1 MAIRVGMSVAEAIMQ
16 LTKGFKKMMGRD
28 PSGLEKIKIQQEAM
42 QRIEDLNKVVDME
55 GNVIDTSKGIMGGKQ
70 IQDSPEFGARIK
82 ETYDAAKGP
91 GKGQEM
97 VDALKSPGAQKTK
110 SIMEDQLGMKLY
122 GDETFEEILEIQRT
136 GKHPRG
142 EPSAKRLKEELMKTD
157 NPFSDLVKT
166 TEKGPKSVQQRR
178 KEAEEALKNKNV
190 VPIKDPDK
198 KADGGRIGYQDGS
211 PKVDER
217 MQNTL
222 EQNTKLNQ
230 IQRNINER
238 IRKGSKTQG
247 LEIGQLREMYG
258 RKPTEYNL
266 YNPNLAMNEAQKY
279 GAASNM
285 GLEPEQIKAISY
297 FNTLR
302 KNFGDMGMMAP
313 PPLAGGPGLMGPM
326 SGSTNPLAMEKFFKT
341 PAEQFAQYQEGL
353 RRTMMLNP
361 NSGIYFNPK
370 GTYDTGGGIFG
381 AGQSKFKSGIYD
393 FAEPDP
399 DASRGMMI
407 DGKRY
412 SSEQDAIDDM
422 GVERYNQFMANGGRI
437 GYKLGSIDKAR
448 RAFLKT
454 VGAVGAGIGAAKTGL
469 MTLGKNIEPV
479 AETVKE
485 TVTKAPEYF
494 FALMDKIRRFGKS
507 VDDVTADPRV
517 ERTYVYKD
525 YELKEN
531 AFGEPGEMII
541 TKKTDQGPF
550 GYKEESMRYK
560 KGGATEDGMVADEYE
575 ELTLRPDREGKLK
588 DVEEGID
595 DASEIIKE
603 ATGDAPPIK
612 KAAGG
617 LAYMLGE

>member
-28 PSGLEKIKIQQEAM
+28 PSGLEKIKIKQEAM
-42 QRIEDLNKVVDME
+42 QRVEDLNKVVDME

-70 IQDSPEFGARIK
+70 IQDSPEFGKRIK
-82 ETYDAAKGP
+82 EKYDAAKGP

-97 VDALKSPGAQKTK
+97 VDAMKSPGARK
-110 SIMEDQLGMKLY
+110 SYEIIEDQLGVKLY
-122 GDETFEEILEIQRT
+122 GDESFEEILEIQKT

-142 EPSAKRLKEELMKTD
+142 EP
-157 NPFSDLVKT
+157 
-166 TEKGPKSVQQRR
+166 
-178 KEAEEALKNKNV
+178 
-190 VPIKDPDK
+190 

-211 PKVDER
+211 SKVDPR

-222 EQNTKLNQ
+222 EENTKLNQ

-247 LEIGQLREMYG
+247 LEIGQLGNMYG
-258 RKPTEYNL
+258 RKPTDYKL
-266 YNPNLAMNEAQKY
+266 TNPNLAMNEAQKY

-285 GLEPEQIKAISY
+285 GLEPEQIKALAY
-297 FNTLR
+297 FNTLQ
-302 KNFGDMGMMAP
+302 KNFGDIGMMAP
-313 PPLAGGPGLMGPM
+313 PPIAGGPGLMGPM
-326 SGSTNPLAMEKFFKT
+326 SGSTNPLTMDKFFKT
-341 PAEQFAQYQEGL
+341 PAERFAQYQEGL

-370 GTYDTGGGIFG
+370 GTYDTGEGIFG

-407 DGKRY
+407 DGKEY
-412 SSEQDAIDDM
+412 ASEQDAIDDM

-575 ELTLRPDREGKLK
+575 ELTIRPDREGKLK

>member
-28 PSGLEKIKIQQEAM
+28 PSGLEKIKIQQEAV
-42 QRIEDLNKVVDME
+42 RRVEDLNKVVDME
-55 GNVIDTSKGIMGGKQ
+55 GKVIDTSKGIMGGKQ

-97 VDALKSPGAQKTK
+97 VDALKSPGAQRTK
-110 SIMEDQLGMKLY
+110 SMMEDQLGMKLY

-142 EPSAKRLKEELMKTD
+142 EPAPGIDSESLKKALMKTD

-166 TEKGPKSVQQRR
+166 TEKGPKSLKQRR

-190 VPIKDPDK
+190 VPFKDPEG
-198 KADGGRIGYQDGS
+198 KADGGRIG
-211 PKVDER
+211 
-217 MQNTL
+217 L
-222 EQNTKLNQ
+222 
-230 IQRNINER
+230 
-238 IRKGSKTQG
+238 
-247 LEIGQLREMYG
+247 
-258 RKPTEYNL
+258 
-266 YNPNLAMNEAQKY
+266 
-279 GAASNM
+279 
-285 GLEPEQIKAISY
+285 KA
-297 FNTLR
+297 
-302 KNFGDMGMMAP
+302 GM
-313 PPLAGGPGLMGPM
+313 
-326 SGSTNPLAMEKFFKT
+326 T
-341 PAEQFAQYQEGL
+341 
-353 RRTMMLNP
+353 
-361 NSGIYFNPK
+361 
-370 GTYDTGGGIFG
+370 
-381 AGQSKFKSGIYD
+381 
-393 FAEPDP
+393 
-399 DASRGMMI
+399 
-407 DGKRY
+407 
-412 SSEQDAIDDM
+412 
-422 GVERYNQFMANGGRI
+422 
-437 GYKLGSIDKAR
+437 R
-448 RAFLKT
+448 RAFMKLM
-454 VGAVGAGIGAAKTGL
+454 GAAGAGIGAAKTGL

-479 AETVKE
+479 TETVKE

-541 TKKTDQGPF
+541 TKKTDMGPN

-575 ELTLRPDREGKLK
+575 ELTIRPDREGKLK

>member
-28 PSGLEKIKIQQEAM
+28 PSGLEKIKIQQEAV
-42 QRIEDLNKVVDME
+42 RRVEDLNKVVDME
-55 GNVIDTSKGIMGGKQ
+55 GKVIDTSKGIMGGKQ

-97 VDALKSPGAQKTK
+97 VDALKSPGARK
-110 SIMEDQLGMKLY
+110 SYKIIEDQLGVKLY
-122 GDETFEEILEIQRT
+122 GDESFEEILEIQRT

-190 VPIKDPDK
+190 VPFKDPEG
-198 KADGGRIGYQDGS
+198 KADGGRIG
-211 PKVDER
+211 
-217 MQNTL
+217 L
-222 EQNTKLNQ
+222 
-230 IQRNINER
+230 
-238 IRKGSKTQG
+238 
-247 LEIGQLREMYG
+247 
-258 RKPTEYNL
+258 
-266 YNPNLAMNEAQKY
+266 
-279 GAASNM
+279 
-285 GLEPEQIKAISY
+285 KA
-297 FNTLR
+297 
-302 KNFGDMGMMAP
+302 GM
-313 PPLAGGPGLMGPM
+313 
-326 SGSTNPLAMEKFFKT
+326 T
-341 PAEQFAQYQEGL
+341 
-353 RRTMMLNP
+353 
-361 NSGIYFNPK
+361 
-370 GTYDTGGGIFG
+370 
-381 AGQSKFKSGIYD
+381 
-393 FAEPDP
+393 
-399 DASRGMMI
+399 
-407 DGKRY
+407 
-412 SSEQDAIDDM
+412 
-422 GVERYNQFMANGGRI
+422 
-437 GYKLGSIDKAR
+437 R
-448 RAFLKT
+448 RAFMKLM
-454 VGAVGAGIGAAKTGL
+454 GAAGAGIGAAKTGL

-541 TKKTDQGPF
+541 TKKTDMGPN

>member
-1 MAIRVGMSVAEAIMQ
+1 
-16 LTKGFKKMMGRD
+16 
-28 PSGLEKIKIQQEAM
+28 
-42 QRIEDLNKVVDME
+42 
-55 GNVIDTSKGIMGGKQ
+55 MGGKQ

-97 VDALKSPGAQKTK
+97 VDALKSPGARK
-110 SIMEDQLGMKLY
+110 SYKIIEDQLGVKLY
-122 GDETFEEILEIQRT
+122 GDESFEEILEIQRT

-142 EPSAKRLKEELMKTD
+142 EPSAKRLKEQLMKTD

-190 VPIKDPDK
+190 VPFKDPEG
-198 KADGGRIGYQDGS
+198 KADGGRIG
-211 PKVDER
+211 
-217 MQNTL
+217 L
-222 EQNTKLNQ
+222 
-230 IQRNINER
+230 
-238 IRKGSKTQG
+238 
-247 LEIGQLREMYG
+247 
-258 RKPTEYNL
+258 
-266 YNPNLAMNEAQKY
+266 
-279 GAASNM
+279 
-285 GLEPEQIKAISY
+285 KA
-297 FNTLR
+297 
-302 KNFGDMGMMAP
+302 GM
-313 PPLAGGPGLMGPM
+313 
-326 SGSTNPLAMEKFFKT
+326 T
-341 PAEQFAQYQEGL
+341 
-353 RRTMMLNP
+353 
-361 NSGIYFNPK
+361 
-370 GTYDTGGGIFG
+370 
-381 AGQSKFKSGIYD
+381 
-393 FAEPDP
+393 
-399 DASRGMMI
+399 
-407 DGKRY
+407 
-412 SSEQDAIDDM
+412 
-422 GVERYNQFMANGGRI
+422 
-437 GYKLGSIDKAR
+437 R
-448 RAFLKT
+448 RAFMKLM
-454 VGAVGAGIGAAKTGL
+454 GAAGAGIGAAKTGL

-479 AETVKE
+479 TETVKE

-560 KGGATEDGMVADEYE
+560 KGGSTEDGMIADEYE
-575 ELTLRPDREGKLK
+575 ELTIRPDQEGKLK

>member
-16 LTKGFKKMMGRD
+16 LTKGFKKIMGRD
-28 PSGLEKIKIQQEAM
+28 PSGLEKIKIQQEAV
-42 QRIEDLNKVVDME
+42 QRVEDLNKVVDME
-55 GNVIDTSKGIMGGKQ
+55 GKVIDTSKGIMGGKQ

-97 VDALKSPGAQKTK
+97 VDALKSPGARK
-110 SIMEDQLGMKLY
+110 SYKIIEDQLGVKLY
-122 GDETFEEILEIQRT
+122 GDESFEEILEIQRT

-142 EPSAKRLKEELMKTD
+142 EPSAKRLKEQLMKTD

-166 TEKGPKSVQQRR
+166 TEKGPKSLKQRR

-190 VPIKDPDK
+190 VPFKDPEG
-198 KADGGRIGYQDGS
+198 KADGGRIG
-211 PKVDER
+211 
-217 MQNTL
+217 L
-222 EQNTKLNQ
+222 
-230 IQRNINER
+230 
-238 IRKGSKTQG
+238 
-247 LEIGQLREMYG
+247 
-258 RKPTEYNL
+258 
-266 YNPNLAMNEAQKY
+266 
-279 GAASNM
+279 
-285 GLEPEQIKAISY
+285 KA
-297 FNTLR
+297 
-302 KNFGDMGMMAP
+302 GM
-313 PPLAGGPGLMGPM
+313 
-326 SGSTNPLAMEKFFKT
+326 T
-341 PAEQFAQYQEGL
+341 
-353 RRTMMLNP
+353 
-361 NSGIYFNPK
+361 
-370 GTYDTGGGIFG
+370 
-381 AGQSKFKSGIYD
+381 
-393 FAEPDP
+393 
-399 DASRGMMI
+399 
-407 DGKRY
+407 
-412 SSEQDAIDDM
+412 
-422 GVERYNQFMANGGRI
+422 
-437 GYKLGSIDKAR
+437 R
-448 RAFLKT
+448 RAFMKLM
-454 VGAVGAGIGAAKTGL
+454 GAAGAGIGAAKTGL

-479 AETVKE
+479 TETVKE

-541 TKKTDQGPF
+541 TKKTDMGPN

-560 KGGATEDGMVADEYE
+560 KGGSTEDGMIADEYE
-575 ELTLRPDREGKLK
+575 ELTIRPDREGKLK

>member
-1 MAIRVGMSVAEAIMQ
+1 
-16 LTKGFKKMMGRD
+16 
-28 PSGLEKIKIQQEAM
+28 
-42 QRIEDLNKVVDME
+42 
-55 GNVIDTSKGIMGGKQ
+55 MGGKQ

-97 VDALKSPGAQKTK
+97 VDALKSPGARK
-110 SIMEDQLGMKLY
+110 SYKIIEDQLGVKLY
-122 GDETFEEILEIQRT
+122 GDESFEEILEIQRT

-190 VPIKDPDK
+190 VPFKDPEG
-198 KADGGRIGYQDGS
+198 KADGGRIG
-211 PKVDER
+211 
-217 MQNTL
+217 L
-222 EQNTKLNQ
+222 
-230 IQRNINER
+230 
-238 IRKGSKTQG
+238 
-247 LEIGQLREMYG
+247 
-258 RKPTEYNL
+258 
-266 YNPNLAMNEAQKY
+266 
-279 GAASNM
+279 
-285 GLEPEQIKAISY
+285 KA
-297 FNTLR
+297 
-302 KNFGDMGMMAP
+302 GM
-313 PPLAGGPGLMGPM
+313 
-326 SGSTNPLAMEKFFKT
+326 T
-341 PAEQFAQYQEGL
+341 
-353 RRTMMLNP
+353 
-361 NSGIYFNPK
+361 
-370 GTYDTGGGIFG
+370 
-381 AGQSKFKSGIYD
+381 
-393 FAEPDP
+393 
-399 DASRGMMI
+399 
-407 DGKRY
+407 
-412 SSEQDAIDDM
+412 
-422 GVERYNQFMANGGRI
+422 
-437 GYKLGSIDKAR
+437 R
-448 RAFLKT
+448 RAFMKLM
-454 VGAVGAGIGAAKTGL
+454 GAAGAGIGAAKTGL

-541 TKKTDQGPF
+541 TKKTDMGPN

>member
-28 PSGLEKIKIQQEAM
+28 PSGLEKIKIQQEAV
-42 QRIEDLNKVVDME
+42 RRVEDLNKVVDME
-55 GNVIDTSKGIMGGKQ
+55 GKVIDTSKGIMGGKQ

-97 VDALKSPGAQKTK
+97 VDALKSPGAQRTK
-110 SIMEDQLGMKLY
+110 SMMEDQLGMKLY

-190 VPIKDPDK
+190 VPFKDPEG
-198 KADGGRIGYQDGS
+198 KADGGRIG
-211 PKVDER
+211 
-217 MQNTL
+217 L
-222 EQNTKLNQ
+222 
-230 IQRNINER
+230 
-238 IRKGSKTQG
+238 
-247 LEIGQLREMYG
+247 
-258 RKPTEYNL
+258 
-266 YNPNLAMNEAQKY
+266 
-279 GAASNM
+279 
-285 GLEPEQIKAISY
+285 KA
-297 FNTLR
+297 
-302 KNFGDMGMMAP
+302 GM
-313 PPLAGGPGLMGPM
+313 
-326 SGSTNPLAMEKFFKT
+326 T
-341 PAEQFAQYQEGL
+341 
-353 RRTMMLNP
+353 
-361 NSGIYFNPK
+361 
-370 GTYDTGGGIFG
+370 
-381 AGQSKFKSGIYD
+381 
-393 FAEPDP
+393 
-399 DASRGMMI
+399 
-407 DGKRY
+407 
-412 SSEQDAIDDM
+412 
-422 GVERYNQFMANGGRI
+422 
-437 GYKLGSIDKAR
+437 R
-448 RAFLKT
+448 RAFMKLM
-454 VGAVGAGIGAAKTGL
+454 GAAGAGIGAAKTGL

-479 AETVKE
+479 TETVKE

-494 FALMDKIRRFGKS
+494 FALMDKIRKFGKS

-541 TKKTDQGPF
+541 TKKTDMGPN

-560 KGGATEDGMVADEYE
+560 KGGSTEDGMIADEYE
-575 ELTLRPDREGKLK
+575 ELTIRPDQEGKLK

>member
-28 PSGLEKIKIQQEAM
+28 PSGLEKIKIQQEAV
-42 QRIEDLNKVVDME
+42 RRVEDLNKVVDME
-55 GNVIDTSKGIMGGKQ
+55 GKVIDTSKGIMGGKQ

-97 VDALKSPGAQKTK
+97 VDALKSPGAQRTK
-110 SIMEDQLGMKLY
+110 SMMEDQLGMKLY

-190 VPIKDPDK
+190 VPFKDPEG
-198 KADGGRIGYQDGS
+198 KADGGRIG
-211 PKVDER
+211 
-217 MQNTL
+217 L
-222 EQNTKLNQ
+222 
-230 IQRNINER
+230 
-238 IRKGSKTQG
+238 
-247 LEIGQLREMYG
+247 
-258 RKPTEYNL
+258 
-266 YNPNLAMNEAQKY
+266 
-279 GAASNM
+279 
-285 GLEPEQIKAISY
+285 KA
-297 FNTLR
+297 
-302 KNFGDMGMMAP
+302 GM
-313 PPLAGGPGLMGPM
+313 
-326 SGSTNPLAMEKFFKT
+326 T
-341 PAEQFAQYQEGL
+341 
-353 RRTMMLNP
+353 
-361 NSGIYFNPK
+361 
-370 GTYDTGGGIFG
+370 
-381 AGQSKFKSGIYD
+381 
-393 FAEPDP
+393 
-399 DASRGMMI
+399 
-407 DGKRY
+407 
-412 SSEQDAIDDM
+412 
-422 GVERYNQFMANGGRI
+422 
-437 GYKLGSIDKAR
+437 R
-448 RAFLKT
+448 RAFMKLM
-454 VGAVGAGIGAAKTGL
+454 GAAGAGIGAAKTGL

-479 AETVKE
+479 TETVKE

-494 FALMDKIRRFGKS
+494 FALMDKIRKFGKS

-541 TKKTDQGPF
+541 TKKTDMGPN

-575 ELTLRPDREGKLK
+575 ELTIRPDQEGKLK

>member
-28 PSGLEKIKIQQEAM
+28 PSGLEKIKIQQEAV
-42 QRIEDLNKVVDME
+42 RRVEDLNKVVDME
-55 GNVIDTSKGIMGGKQ
+55 GKVIDTSKGIMGGKQ

-97 VDALKSPGAQKTK
+97 VDALKSPGARK
-110 SIMEDQLGMKLY
+110 SYKIIEDQLGVKLY

-142 EPSAKRLKEELMKTD
+142 EPSAKSLKEELMKTD

-190 VPIKDPDK
+190 VPFKDPEG
-198 KADGGRIGYQDGS
+198 KADGGRIG
-211 PKVDER
+211 
-217 MQNTL
+217 L
-222 EQNTKLNQ
+222 
-230 IQRNINER
+230 
-238 IRKGSKTQG
+238 
-247 LEIGQLREMYG
+247 
-258 RKPTEYNL
+258 
-266 YNPNLAMNEAQKY
+266 
-279 GAASNM
+279 
-285 GLEPEQIKAISY
+285 KA
-297 FNTLR
+297 
-302 KNFGDMGMMAP
+302 GM
-313 PPLAGGPGLMGPM
+313 
-326 SGSTNPLAMEKFFKT
+326 T
-341 PAEQFAQYQEGL
+341 
-353 RRTMMLNP
+353 
-361 NSGIYFNPK
+361 
-370 GTYDTGGGIFG
+370 
-381 AGQSKFKSGIYD
+381 
-393 FAEPDP
+393 
-399 DASRGMMI
+399 
-407 DGKRY
+407 
-412 SSEQDAIDDM
+412 
-422 GVERYNQFMANGGRI
+422 
-437 GYKLGSIDKAR
+437 R
-448 RAFLKT
+448 RAFMKLM
-454 VGAVGAGIGAAKTGL
+454 GAAGAGIGAAKTGL

-479 AETVKE
+479 TETVKE

-560 KGGATEDGMVADEYE
+560 KGGSTEDGMIADEYE
-575 ELTLRPDREGKLK
+575 ELTIRPDQEGKLK

>member
-55 GNVIDTSKGIMGGKQ
+55 GKVIDTSKGIMGGKQ

-97 VDALKSPGAQKTK
+97 VDALKSPGAQRTK
-110 SIMEDQLGMKLY
+110 NIMEDQLGMKLY

-136 GKHPRG
+136 GVHPRG

-190 VPIKDPDK
+190 VPFKDP
-198 KADGGRIGYQDGS
+198 
-211 PKVDER
+211 
-217 MQNTL
+217 
-222 EQNTKLNQ
+222 
-230 IQRNINER
+230 
-238 IRKGSKTQG
+238 
-247 LEIGQLREMYG
+247 
-258 RKPTEYNL
+258 
-266 YNPNLAMNEAQKY
+266 
-279 GAASNM
+279 
-285 GLEPEQIKAISY
+285 
-297 FNTLR
+297 
-302 KNFGDMGMMAP
+302 
-313 PPLAGGPGLMGPM
+313 
-326 SGSTNPLAMEKFFKT
+326 
-341 PAEQFAQYQEGL
+341 EG
-353 RRTMMLNP
+353 
-361 NSGIYFNPK
+361 K
-370 GTYDTGGGIFG
+370 
-381 AGQSKFKSGIYD
+381 
-393 FAEPDP
+393 
-399 DASRGMMI
+399 
-407 DGKRY
+407 
-412 SSEQDAIDDM
+412 
-422 GVERYNQFMANGGRI
+422 ANGGRI

-469 MTLGKNIEPV
+469 MTLGKNIEPATEV
-479 AETVKE
+479 VKE

-517 ERTYVYKD
+517 ERTYQYKD

-531 AFGEPGEMII
+531 AFGEPGEMVI
-541 TKKTDQGPF
+541 TKKTDMGPN

>member
-28 PSGLEKIKIQQEAM
+28 PSGLEKIKIQQEAV
-42 QRIEDLNKVVDME
+42 QRVEDLNKVVDME
-55 GNVIDTSKGIMGGKQ
+55 GKVIDTSKGIMGGKQ

-97 VDALKSPGAQKTK
+97 VDALKSPGAQRTK
-110 SIMEDQLGMKLY
+110 SMMEDQLGMKLY

-190 VPIKDPDK
+190 VPFKDPEG
-198 KADGGRIGYQDGS
+198 KADGGRIG
-211 PKVDER
+211 
-217 MQNTL
+217 L
-222 EQNTKLNQ
+222 
-230 IQRNINER
+230 
-238 IRKGSKTQG
+238 
-247 LEIGQLREMYG
+247 
-258 RKPTEYNL
+258 
-266 YNPNLAMNEAQKY
+266 
-279 GAASNM
+279 
-285 GLEPEQIKAISY
+285 KA
-297 FNTLR
+297 
-302 KNFGDMGMMAP
+302 GM
-313 PPLAGGPGLMGPM
+313 
-326 SGSTNPLAMEKFFKT
+326 T
-341 PAEQFAQYQEGL
+341 
-353 RRTMMLNP
+353 
-361 NSGIYFNPK
+361 
-370 GTYDTGGGIFG
+370 
-381 AGQSKFKSGIYD
+381 
-393 FAEPDP
+393 
-399 DASRGMMI
+399 
-407 DGKRY
+407 
-412 SSEQDAIDDM
+412 
-422 GVERYNQFMANGGRI
+422 
-437 GYKLGSIDKAR
+437 R
-448 RAFLKT
+448 RAFMKLM
-454 VGAVGAGIGAAKTGL
+454 GAAGAGIGAAKTGL

-479 AETVKE
+479 TETVKE

-494 FALMDKIRRFGKS
+494 FALMDKIRKFGKS

-560 KGGATEDGMVADEYE
+560 KGGSTEDGMIADEYE
-575 ELTLRPDREGKLK
+575 ELTIRPDQEGKLK

>member
-28 PSGLEKIKIQQEAM
+28 PSGLEKIKIQQEAV
-42 QRIEDLNKVVDME
+42 RRVEDLNKVVDME
-55 GNVIDTSKGIMGGKQ
+55 GKVIDTSKGIMGGKQ

-97 VDALKSPGAQKTK
+97 VDALKSPGARK
-110 SIMEDQLGMKLY
+110 SYKIIEDQLGVKLY
-122 GDETFEEILEIQRT
+122 GDESFEEILEIQRT

-190 VPIKDPDK
+190 VPFKDPEG
-198 KADGGRIGYQDGS
+198 KAD
-211 PKVDER
+211 
-217 MQNTL
+217 
-222 EQNTKLNQ
+222 
-230 IQRNINER
+230 
-238 IRKGSKTQG
+238 
-247 LEIGQLREMYG
+247 
-258 RKPTEYNL
+258 
-266 YNPNLAMNEAQKY
+266 
-279 GAASNM
+279 
-285 GLEPEQIKAISY
+285 
-297 FNTLR
+297 
-302 KNFGDMGMMAP
+302 
-313 PPLAGGPGLMGPM
+313 
-326 SGSTNPLAMEKFFKT
+326 
-341 PAEQFAQYQEGL
+341 
-353 RRTMMLNP
+353 
-361 NSGIYFNPK
+361 
-370 GTYDTGGGIFG
+370 
-381 AGQSKFKSGIYD
+381 
-393 FAEPDP
+393 
-399 DASRGMMI
+399 
-407 DGKRY
+407 
-412 SSEQDAIDDM
+412 
-422 GVERYNQFMANGGRI
+422 GGRI

-541 TKKTDQGPF
+541 TKKTDMGPN

>member
-28 PSGLEKIKIQQEAM
+28 PSGLEQIKIKQEAM
-42 QRIEDLNKVVDME
+42 QRVEDLNKVVDME

-70 IQDSPEFGARIK
+70 IQDSPEFGKRIK
-82 ETYDAAKGP
+82 EKYDAAKGP

-97 VDALKSPGAQKTK
+97 VDAMKSPGARK
-110 SIMEDQLGMKLY
+110 SYEIIEDQLGVKLY
-122 GDETFEEILEIQRT
+122 GDESFEEILQIQKT

-142 EPSAKRLKEELMKTD
+142 EP
-157 NPFSDLVKT
+157 
-166 TEKGPKSVQQRR
+166 
-178 KEAEEALKNKNV
+178 
-190 VPIKDPDK
+190 
-198 KADGGRIGYQDGS
+198 KADGGRIGYQNGS

-247 LEIGQLREMYG
+247 LEIGQLGNMYG
-258 RKPTEYNL
+258 RKPTEYRL
-266 YNPNLAMNEAQKY
+266 TNPNLAMNEAQKY

-285 GLEPEQIKAISY
+285 GLEPEQIKALAY
-297 FNTLR
+297 FNTLQ
-302 KNFGDMGMMAP
+302 KNYGDMGMMAP
-313 PPLAGGPGLMGPM
+313 SPPAGGPGPMGGGIASFTGVAPGT
-326 SGSTNPLAMEKFFKT
+326 SPFAEEKFFKT
-341 PAEQFAQYQEGL
+341 PAELFAKYQEGL

-370 GTYDTGGGIFG
+370 GTYDTGEGVFG

-399 DASRGMMI
+399 DASRGMMV
-407 DGKRY
+407 DGKEY
-412 SSEQDAIDDM
+412 ASEQDAIDDM

-479 AETVKE
+479 TEVVKE

-517 ERTYVYKD
+517 ERTYQYKD

-541 TKKTDQGPF
+541 TKKTDMGPN

-560 KGGATEDGMVADEYE
+560 KGGSTEDGMIADEYE
-575 ELTLRPDREGKLK
+575 ELTIRPDREGKLK
-588 DVEEGID
+588 DVEEGIE
-595 DASEIIKE
+595 DASEIIEE
-603 ATGDAPPIK
+603 ATKSAPPIK

>member
-28 PSGLEKIKIQQEAM
+28 PSGLEKIKIQQEAV
-42 QRIEDLNKVVDME
+42 RRVEDLNKVVDME
-55 GNVIDTSKGIMGGKQ
+55 GKVIDTSKGIMGGKQ

-97 VDALKSPGAQKTK
+97 VDALKSPGAQRTK
-110 SIMEDQLGMKLY
+110 SMMEDQLGMKLY

-190 VPIKDPDK
+190 VPFKDPEG
-198 KADGGRIGYQDGS
+198 KADGGRIG
-211 PKVDER
+211 
-217 MQNTL
+217 L
-222 EQNTKLNQ
+222 
-230 IQRNINER
+230 
-238 IRKGSKTQG
+238 
-247 LEIGQLREMYG
+247 
-258 RKPTEYNL
+258 
-266 YNPNLAMNEAQKY
+266 
-279 GAASNM
+279 
-285 GLEPEQIKAISY
+285 KA
-297 FNTLR
+297 
-302 KNFGDMGMMAP
+302 GM
-313 PPLAGGPGLMGPM
+313 
-326 SGSTNPLAMEKFFKT
+326 T
-341 PAEQFAQYQEGL
+341 
-353 RRTMMLNP
+353 
-361 NSGIYFNPK
+361 
-370 GTYDTGGGIFG
+370 
-381 AGQSKFKSGIYD
+381 
-393 FAEPDP
+393 
-399 DASRGMMI
+399 
-407 DGKRY
+407 
-412 SSEQDAIDDM
+412 
-422 GVERYNQFMANGGRI
+422 
-437 GYKLGSIDKAR
+437 R
-448 RAFLKT
+448 RAFMKLM
-454 VGAVGAGIGAAKTGL
+454 GAAGAGIGAAKTGL

-479 AETVKE
+479 TETVKE

-560 KGGATEDGMVADEYE
+560 KGGSTEDGMIADEYE
-575 ELTLRPDREGKLK
+575 ELTIRPDQEGKLK